1 MGGVGEKYTIE
12 PNVTNTK
19 SSDNE
24 CRTKVERANLL
35 PFILFLT
42 TNYTL
47 KLLAMKGF
55 RLYLCLILF
64 LPSALCAQK
73 MISVD
78 NRWNFYNPG
87 DFSGYGRGI
96 YASFFKDSVEID
108 GKYYYQTYSTTD
120 STFQDATATHN
131 FYREENGI
139 VYQRDERLKSEEII
153 YNFNLNAGDSII
165 YLFGTFQQIVKV
177 LAVDSIKLL
186 DKTTRK
192 RLTLYNPRYAM
203 KESNFRYWIE
213 GIGGLVQT
221 FNPSLMYASDGTS
234 SLSCFFHKGDYTYG
248 YYIDKCPDKLG
259 RIIIDNTKEI
269 TPLQGVQLLQN
280 LGDGNISFR
289 LENPG
294 QYQCKVYNTLGSLL
308 QTQIARQGDN
318 FISVTSFPK
327 GIYFLQVYDL
337 ENQRQKTFKL
347 LNH

>member
-1 MGGVGEKYTIE
+1 M
-12 PNVTNTK
+12 K
-19 SSDNE
+19 S
-24 CRTKVERANLL
+24 LQFYL
-35 PFILFLT
+35 YFL
-42 TNYTL
+42 
-47 KLLAMKGF
+47 
-55 RLYLCLILF
+55 LF
-64 LPSALCAQK
+64 LPTVLLSQK

-108 GKYYYQTYSTTD
+108 GKYYYQAYSTTD
-120 STFQDATATHN
+120 STFQDATATQN

-153 YNFNLNAGDSII
+153 YNFNLKTGDSII
-165 YLFGTFQQIVKV
+165 YLLGTFQQIVKV
-177 LAVDSIKLL
+177 LAVDSIQLL
-186 DKTTRK
+186 GKTKRK
-192 RLTLYNPRYAM
+192 RLTLYNPIYAI

-248 YYIDKCPDKLG
+248 YYKNKCPDKLG

-269 TPLQGVQLLQN
+269 KPLQGVQLLQN
-280 LGDGNISFR
+280 LGDGNLSFR

-294 QYQCKVYNTLGSLL
+294 HYQCKVYNSLGSLL
-308 QTQIARQGDN
+308 QTQIAQQGDN
-318 FISVTSFPK
+318 FISATNLPK
-327 GIYFLQVYDL
+327 GIYFLQIYDL
-337 ENQRQKTFKL
+337 ENQRQQSFKL